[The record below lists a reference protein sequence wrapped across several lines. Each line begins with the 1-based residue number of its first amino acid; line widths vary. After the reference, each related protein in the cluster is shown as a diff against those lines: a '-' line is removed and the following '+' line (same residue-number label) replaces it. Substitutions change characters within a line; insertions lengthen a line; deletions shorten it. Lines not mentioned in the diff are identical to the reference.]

1 MRISDWSSD
10 VCSSDLVMR
19 SMTLALLLL
28 ITASAHAQLH
38 SVTRNPLLDQLAFA
52 PPLGMTLAL
61 HQPLRD
67 ADGQRQ
73 RLAAF
78 FAGHMPVAMPFG
90 YYQSQRL
97 DRKSVV

>member
-1 MRISDWSSD
+1 
-10 VCSSDLVMR
+10 MR

-61 HQPLRD
+61 QQPLRD
-67 ADGQRQ
+67 ADGHSH
-73 RLAAF
+73 RLADF
-78 FAGHMPVAMPFG
+78 
-90 YYQSQRL
+90 
-97 DRKSVV
+97 